1 MRRALLAVVAVAAL
15 ACDHRTPESESSTWR
30 SSLAPGRA
38 IRIRNLNGPIRVQ
51 PTEGGPVE
59 VTAVKHY
66 EGSRPQAV
74 RFVTGTDGDGAFVCA
89 VWGGGTSCDKQRS
102 DRSHRSVWA
111 RILGHGGGVEV
122 EFSVLVPPGVRV
134 DVGTTNGDVRVE
146 GVTGATT
153 ARTVNGNVR
162 VAGASGPVDAATV
175 NGSVTTSVDHYDPSQ
190 PLALKTVN
198 GSVTAELPEGV
209 DATVEMS
216 TVNGRVNAEFP
227 VTVQGAVSPK
237 RLRGIIGGGG
247 GEIRLETVNGGV
259 TLKRRGA
266 STS

>member
-30 SSLAPGRA
+30 ATLAPGRA

-51 PTEGGPVE
+51 PTDGGPVE
-59 VTAVKHY
+59 VTAVKRY
-66 EGSRPQAV
+66 EGSRPQEV
-74 RFVTGTDGDGAFVCA
+74 RFVTGTDGD
-89 VWGGGTSCDKQRS
+89 GTSCDKQRS

-175 NGSVTTSVDHYDPSQ
+175 NGSVTTSVDHYDP
-190 PLALKTVN
+190 
-198 GSVTAELPEGV
+198 
-209 DATVEMS
+209 
-216 TVNGRVNAEFP
+216 
-227 VTVQGAVSPK
+227 
-237 RLRGIIGGGG
+237 
-247 GEIRLETVNGGV
+247 
-259 TLKRRGA
+259 
-266 STS
+266 